1 MKKLAVLL
9 VVSALLLSVGIC
21 MAAESQK
28 WSTGQKNVMVDRNN
42 DGKIDGVDIYDES
55 GKVVKRGYDSN
66 GDMNVDNWE
75 TYDNNTGMPIVVES
89 DKAFLLQ

>member
-1 MKKLAVLL
+1 MKKVVVVVVGLAI
-9 VVSALLLSVGIC
+9 LLSVGIC

-28 WSTGQKNVMVDRNN
+28 LSTSQKGVMVDRNN

-66 GDMNVDNWE
+66 KDMKVDRWE
-75 TYDNNTGMPIVVES
+75 TYDENTGMPIVVES
-89 DKAFLLQ
+89 DEAFLLQ